1 MVLGVRMGELLKNE
15 KSGKKIVVKFGG
27 SSLADHEKLSKSVTT
42 VADETAKGTRI
53 AVVVSAM
60 GKTTDVLMNT
70 VKNTSNGKVEKC
82 ELDDILSMGERTSVR
97 IFAAALRTNG
107 VQSCYLD
114 PLDDRWPIITDAAF
128 SNANPLLKECTTRIQ
143 KHILPIVEN
152 GTVPVI
158 AGFIGKTLDNK
169 ITTLGRGGS
178 DTTAFILAEALQAN
192 EVALVTDADGIM
204 SGDPKII
211 TNPKQLPE
219 IDVNT
224 LVGLA
229 DSGAKF
235 IHSKALKYKPQS
247 IPVKVINHAHGDLSQ
262 KGTLITGALA
272 TELDVEIKHPSPV
285 TEITIVG
292 NKVSEKPKIILNLLE
307 TVEAHTTLLGMSMNP
322 NSVILYVA
330 QQENTDKL
338 FNQIH
343 NITLN
348 NPETI
353 AMAAKKDLA
362 FLKTS
367 GVGLEET
374 HGLIG
379 KISENL
385 RVNQINIYG
394 ILTITSSILLFTEW
408 SEREKALQLIRRSL
422 KENPTEKTKQEKSEK
437 P

>member
-1 MVLGVRMGELLKNE
+1 MKSE

-27 SSLADHEKLSKSVTT
+27 SSLADHAKLSKA
-42 VADETAKGTRI
+42 VAAVANEAAKGTRI
-53 AVVVSAM
+53 VVVVSAM
-60 GKTTDVLMNT
+60 GKTTDILMST
-70 VKNTSNGKVEKC
+70 VKNTSNGKLEKR

-107 VQSCYLD
+107 VESCYLD

-128 SNANPLLKECTTRIQ
+128 SNANPLLEECEKRIRECV
-143 KHILPIVEN
+143 LPIVEK
-152 GTVPVI
+152 GVVPVI
-158 AGFIGKTLDNK
+158 AGFVGTTMDGK

-178 DTTAFILAEALQAN
+178 DTTAFILAEALKAD
-192 EVALVTDADGIM
+192 EVVLVTDADGIM
-204 SGDPKII
+204 SGDPKIVSD
-211 TNPKQLPE
+211 PKRLSE
-219 IDVNT
+219 IDVST

-247 IPVKVINHAHGDLSQ
+247 IDVKVINHTYGSLSQ

-272 TELDVEIKHPSPV
+272 TELDVEIAHSSPV
-285 TEITIVG
+285 AEITIVG
-292 NKVSEKPKIILNLLE
+292 HRISENPQIILE
-307 TVEAHTTLLGMSMNP
+307 MVEKAKAQASLLGMSMNT
-322 NSVILYVA
+322 NSVILYVS
-330 QQENTDKL
+330 QEKNIDTL
-338 FNQIH
+338 FKEIH

-348 NPETI
+348 NAETI
-353 AMAAKKDLA
+353 AMAVKKDLA

-385 RVNQINIYG
+385 RVNEMNIYG
-394 ILTITSSILLFTEW
+394 ILTITSSILLFVDW
-408 SEREKALQLIRRSL
+408 SEREKALQLIRNYLREPL
-422 KENPTEKTKQEKSEK
+422 TMKKPYQKKE
-437 P
+437 

>member
-1 MVLGVRMGELLKNE
+1 MVELMKNE
-15 KSGKKIVVKFGG
+15 ISRRKIVVKFGG
-27 SSLADHEKLSKSVTT
+27 SSLADHEKLAKAVNAVSK
-42 VADETAKGTRI
+42 EAKKGNRI

-60 GKTTDVLMNT
+60 GKTTDILMNT
-70 VKNTSNGKVEKC
+70 MKNTANGKLQKH
-82 ELDDILSMGERTSVR
+82 ELDDILAMGERTSVR
-97 IFAAALRTNG
+97 VFAAALRTNN

-114 PLDDRWPIITDAAF
+114 PLDNRWPIITDAAF
-128 SNANPLLKECTTRIQ
+128 SNANPILNECTTRIQ
-143 KHILPIVEN
+143 KHILPMVEN

-158 AGFIGKTLDNK
+158 AGFIGRTLDGK

-178 DTTAFILAEALQAN
+178 DTTAFILAEALQAD

-204 SGDPKII
+204 SGDPKIVA
-211 TNPKQLPE
+211 NPKTLPE
-219 IDVNT
+219 IDVST

-247 IPVKVINHAHGDLSQ
+247 IPVKVINHANGDLSQ

-272 TELDVEIKHPSPV
+272 TELDAEIAHNSPV
-285 TEITIVG
+285 AEITIVG
-292 NKVSEKPKIILNLLE
+292 NRVCEKPQIMQDIMK
-307 TVEAHTTLLGMSMNP
+307 TAAQTQLLGMSMNE
-322 NSVILYVA
+322 NSVILYVS
-330 QQENTDKL
+330 QQQNTDKL
-338 FNQIH
+338 INQIH

-353 AMAAKKDLA
+353 AMAVKKDLA

-385 RVNQINIYG
+385 RVNEINIYG
-394 ILTITSSILLFTEW
+394 ILTITSSILLFVEW
-408 SEREKALQLIRRSL
+408 SQKEKALQQIKRSL
-422 KENPTEKTKQEKSEK
+422 REPLTKNNDKK
-437 P
+437 K

>member
-1 MVLGVRMGELLKNE
+1 MVELM
-15 KSGKKIVVKFGG
+15 KSENSCKKIVVKFGG
-27 SSLADHEKLSKSVTT
+27 SSLADHEKLSKAVNA
-42 VADETAKGTRI
+42 VANEAAKGTRI

-60 GKTTDVLMNT
+60 GKTTDMLMNT
-70 VKNTSNGKVEKC
+70 MKNTANGKLEKH

-97 IFAAALRTNG
+97 VFAAALRTNG
-107 VQSCYLD
+107 VKSCYID
-114 PLDDRWPIITDAAF
+114 PTDDKWPIITDASF
-128 SNANPLLKECTTRIQ
+128 SNANPLLKECAARIQ

-158 AGFIGKTLDNK
+158 AGFVGRTTDGK

-178 DTTAFILAEALQAN
+178 DTTAFILAEALHAD

-211 TNPKQLPE
+211 ANPKKLPE
-219 IDVNT
+219 IDVST

-247 IPVKVINHAHGDLSQ
+247 IQVKVINHANGDLSQ

-272 TELDVEIKHPSPV
+272 TELDVEIAHRSPV
-285 TEITIVG
+285 AEITIVG
-292 NKVSEKPKIILNLLE
+292 NKVSEKPKIILDIVE
-307 TVEAHTTLLGMSMNP
+307 KTEAHTSLLGMSMNP

-394 ILTITSSILLFTEW
+394 ILTITSSILLFIDW
-408 SEREKALQLIRRSL
+408 SEREKALQLIRNSL
-422 KENPTEKTKQEKSEK
+422 KEPLTKNKK
-437 P
+437 KK